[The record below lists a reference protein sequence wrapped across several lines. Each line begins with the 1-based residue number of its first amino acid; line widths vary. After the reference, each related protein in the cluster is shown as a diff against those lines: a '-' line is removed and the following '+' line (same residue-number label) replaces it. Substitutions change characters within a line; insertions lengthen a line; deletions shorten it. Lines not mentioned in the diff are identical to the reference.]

1 MFKAL
6 GTWLSGKDPNK
17 DARRAEMKEQTRLNK
32 EAKRLNNYNEESHEA
47 DIKNYAAMRD
57 YRFDTAVTNWEYGK
71 RIQDQQHAQSLAVY
85 EKSEELF
92 ADTEDFNSKSAAAA
106 FQDQAAAIEDLRLSQ
121 ALQREAMHEDL
132 MGEIKRGGI
141 QKLEQKSKLYGIQSN
156 RRISNESIQQNL
168 NELTKQNTF
177 EKEAKFIEGLQKS
190 GKAALGQAGVSRTKT
205 LQSTAAESF
214 RSLVKLNSELSGARN
229 KAGVELLKVYVDA
242 SLGETQVGLN
252 LDTIELGINS
262 AKEEV
267 KYNNKILDANLKS
280 FMSQAGRNSQQ
291 ILLARRQ
298 AQIQAEAN
306 RNLFPE
312 KFDYAPEP
320 VKEPE
325 RIFVEPMKNVARTV
339 PKGPRVATG
348 VEAAFDIVG
357 EVAEA
362 ATMVMGGIGTFNKV
376 FGVAKGMSGLG
387 AAAAGGGLSSSTLS
401 QIASYA
407 SDSPNLLP

>member
-6 GTWLSGKDPNK
+6 STWISGKDPNK
-17 DARRAEMKEQTRLNK
+17 DARRSEMKEQTRLNR
-32 EAKRLNNYNEESHEA
+32 EAKALNKYNLKVHEA
-47 DIKNYAAMRD
+47 EKKDYFAMRD
-57 YRFDTAVTNWEYGK
+57 YQFDTAVTNWEYSK
-71 RIQDQQHAQSLAVY
+71 TIQDQQYAKDLAVY
-85 EKSEELF
+85 KKSEELF
-92 ADTEDFNSKSAAAA
+92 TNTEHFNDQSEALA

-168 NELTKQNTF
+168 NEFTKQNTF

-242 SLGETQVGLN
+242 SLGETQTGLN
-252 LDTIELGINS
+252 LDSIELGINS

-280 FMSQAGRNSQQ
+280 FMSQAERNFQQ
-291 ILLARRQ
+291 IQLDRRQ

-312 KFDYAPEP
+312 KFDYRPEP
-320 VKEPE
+320 QQTPE
-325 RIFVEPMKNVARTV
+325 RTFVKPMENVARKV

-357 EVAEA
+357 EVASA
-362 ATMVMGGIGTFNKV
+362 ATMVMGLPPIPGSGGQNK
-376 FGVAKGMSGLG
+376 SL
-387 AAAAGGGLSSSTLS
+387 L
-401 QIASYA
+401 
-407 SDSPNLLP
+407 DSIFK